1 MMLKR
6 LFLIFLAVALVGG
19 CVKPEDLTD
28 LQERVDALEGRAG
41 QTDTRLSQL
50 ENSLKLVNA
59 DLDALQQIVDKI
71 KSGYTISEVKKLY
84 NGFEIVFSDGSSIQ
98 LSNGQPGA
106 QGPQGPQGEQG
117 EQGPQGEQGE
127 QGEKGDK
134 GDTGSQGAPG
144 KNGADGHTPAITIA
158 YDSVADRYVWMVDG
172 KVLTDSSGNP
182 YYASGLD
189 AVTPQVKT
197 GSQLGEGY
205 VADAV
210 YLSVDGGLTW
220 TRVSGEDGASF
231 FQEVTVDETARLV
244 HLVLHDGTVI
254 DVPYCKGFMVSFS
267 STSLV
272 LPLGGKG
279 SVDVVLEGAVS
290 TQLVKPDGW
299 RVSLADNVLTVHA
312 PVPANLFAEESGT
325 VALLAISQSGFS
337 ALAQLEVS
345 LLEPDLS
352 AELTPEPLKV
362 SFSGSPNAAVTSWR
376 VAGAIALEELSD
388 ADALALLDASSTAFT
403 GEGKVE
409 LAVSSALYG
418 GTAWVVAESTD
429 LRGGKKL
436 YRFPFDIQRPA
447 VTLTA
452 LSAPGAADLSW
463 RIVPNSW
470 VNAYM
475 QWTGLASALDGY
487 MNFGPG
493 DPSAAYAAL
502 AAYLYD
508 RPSGT
513 ISVMWNTVERVG
525 SITNRPAGKY
535 AVVVIPVIA
544 ANGCTPNGAP
554 SVLQFSVE

>member
-1 MMLKR
+1 MFSKR
-6 LFLIFLAVALVGG
+6 RFLLLLVLAMWA
-19 CVKPEDLTD
+19 CVKPADLSD
-28 LQERVDALEGRAG
+28 LQDRVDALEGRAG
-41 QTDTRLSQL
+41 QTDARLSQL
-50 ENSLKLVNA
+50 ENSLKTVNA
-59 DLDALQQIVDKI
+59 DLDALQQLLDKI
-71 KSGYTISEVKKLY
+71 KGSYAISEVRKLY

-158 YDSVADRYVWMVDG
+158 YDSVAGRYVWVVDG
-172 KVLTDSSGNP
+172 KVLTDGSGNP

-231 FQEVTVDETARLV
+231 FQEVTVDEAARLV

-254 DVPYCKGFMVSFS
+254 DVPYCKGFVVSFS
-267 STSLV
+267 SASLV

-362 SFSGSPNAAVTSWR
+362 SFSGSPNAAVASWR
-376 VAGAIALEELSD
+376 VVNAIALEDLSD
-388 ADALALLDASSTAFT
+388 AHALALLDASSSVFT
-403 GEGKVE
+403 GDGNVE
-409 LAVSSALYG
+409 LAVSSALYS

-470 VNAYM
+470 LTAYM
-475 QWTGLASALDGY
+475 QWFGLASALVGHMD
-487 MNFGPG
+487 FGSG
-493 DPSAAYAAL
+493 DPTSAYAAL

-508 RPSGT
+508 RPAGT
-513 ISVMWNTVERVG
+513 VSLMWNTVERVG
-525 SITNRPAGKY
+525 AVADRPAGEY
-535 AVVVIPVIA
+535 RLVVIPVVE

-554 SVLQFSVE
+554 SVLEFSVE

>member
-210 YLSVDGGLTW
+210 YLS
-220 TRVSGEDGASF
+220 
-231 FQEVTVDETARLV
+231 
-244 HLVLHDGTVI
+244 
-254 DVPYCKGFMVSFS
+254 M
-267 STSLV
+267 
-272 LPLGGKG
+272 
-279 SVDVVLEGAVS
+279 
-290 TQLVKPDGW
+290 
-299 RVSLADNVLTVHA
+299 
-312 PVPANLFAEESGT
+312 
-325 VALLAISQSGFS
+325 
-337 ALAQLEVS
+337 
-345 LLEPDLS
+345 
-352 AELTPEPLKV
+352 
-362 SFSGSPNAAVTSWR
+362 
-376 VAGAIALEELSD
+376 
-388 ADALALLDASSTAFT
+388 
-403 GEGKVE
+403 
-409 LAVSSALYG
+409 
-418 GTAWVVAESTD
+418 
-429 LRGGKKL
+429 
-436 YRFPFDIQRPA
+436 
-447 VTLTA
+447 
-452 LSAPGAADLSW
+452 
-463 RIVPNSW
+463 
-470 VNAYM
+470 
-475 QWTGLASALDGY
+475 
-487 MNFGPG
+487 
-493 DPSAAYAAL
+493 AAL
-502 AAYLYD
+502 PGRACPGKTVP
-508 RPSGT
+508 PS
-513 ISVMWNTVERVG
+513 SR
-525 SITNRPAGKY
+525 K
-535 AVVVIPVIA
+535 
-544 ANGCTPNGAP
+544 
-554 SVLQFSVE
+554 